1 LPDARQELERAL
13 GLHQQGQL
21 RAAEK
26 AYLAV
31 LGLDPRQFEAMHGLG
46 VLYMQNGSIERS
58 EMQLRLALQFDPDNV
73 AANHDHGV
81 TLRSLGRFADAV
93 ASFDKS
99 IAKAPGN
106 ALAHFNRAT
115 ALLSSDR
122 TDEAI
127 AGFGRAILL
136 EAGFAV
142 AYCQRGNALLQVGR
156 ARDALDD
163 FDQAIALNPNFAE
176 AILNRANTLRELD
189 RTEEAVPA
197 YRKAT
202 ALRPDHPQAYH
213 NLGLALQDLGRFDEA
228 SASYNRAIFVQPR
241 FHESIKARGTLELLL
256 GKMQQG
262 FSDFEHRLRPEDLS
276 AHPALRAIPAWSGEG
291 LAGKSIVVYS
301 DGSMGDLVQFC
312 RYLPRLLAVTADVAL
327 LAPARFHKILA
338 MESIGVRS
346 LSSLASGDKFDVRC
360 ELMSLPF
367 LFKTDIDTVPRVIT
381 HLMPDASLLAKWRAR
396 LPRDTFNV
404 GICWQ
409 GNPTRDID
417 HGRSVPLSQFRP
429 LMQIPGVRFFSL
441 QKDHGVEQLQEL
453 PESMRVESFGPEFD
467 GDGDAFMDTAAIMT
481 SLDLIVTSD
490 TAVAHLAA
498 ALGRPTWVAL
508 KYVPE
513 WRWLLN
519 RADSPWYPAVRLFR
533 QSAPGQWA
541 PVFTEIANALGEI
554 LGGRSTAH

>member
-1 LPDARQELERAL
+1 MPDARQELERAL
-13 GLHQQGQL
+13 ALHRQGQL
-21 RAAEK
+21 HAAEK

-31 LGLDPRQFEAMHGLG
+31 LRLDPRQFEARHGLG
-46 VLYMQNGSIERS
+46 VLYMQNGSIEQS
-58 EMQLRLALQFDPDNV
+58 EKQLYSALQLDPDNV
-73 AANHDHGV
+73 AANHDHGIA
-81 TLRSLGRFADAV
+81 LRSLGRFADAV

-115 ALLSSDR
+115 ALLRSEQ
-122 TDEAI
+122 TEEAI
-127 AGFGRAILL
+127 AGFGRAISL
-136 EAGFAV
+136 EPGFAI
-142 AYCQRGNALLQVGR
+142 AYCQRGNALLQIGR

-163 FDQAIALNPNFAE
+163 FDQAIALNPSFAE
-176 AILNRANTLRELD
+176 AIHNRANTLRELD
-189 RTEEAVPA
+189 RTEEAILA
-197 YRKAT
+197 YRKVT
-202 ALRPDHPQAYH
+202 ALRPDHPQAYL

-228 SASYNRAIFVQPR
+228 SASYNRAIFVQPG
-241 FHESIKARGTLELLL
+241 FHEAIKARGTLALLL

-276 AHPALRAIPAWSGEG
+276 AHPALSAIPAWSGEG

-312 RYLPRLLAVTADVAL
+312 RYLPRLVAAAADVAL

-346 LSSLASGDKFDVRC
+346 LSSLSSGDKFDVRC

-367 LFKTDIDTVPRVIT
+367 LFKTDIGTVPRVIA
-381 HLMPDASLLAKWRAR
+381 HLMPDASLVAKWRAR

-417 HGRSVPLSQFRP
+417 RGRSMPLSQFRP
-429 LMQIPGVRFFSL
+429 LSQIPGVRIFSL

-453 PESMRVESFGPEFD
+453 PESMHVESFGPEFD
-467 GDGDAFMDTAAIMT
+467 GGGDAFMDTAAVMT

-490 TAVAHLAA
+490 TAIAHLAA

-519 RADSPWYPAVRLFR
+519 RADSPWYPAARLFR
-533 QSAPGQWA
+533 QSAPDQWA

-554 LGGRSTAH
+554 LDGRSTAH

>member
-1 LPDARQELERAL
+1 M
-13 GLHQQGQL
+13 

-31 LGLDPRQFEAMHGLG
+31 LQLDPRQFEAMHGLG
-46 VLYMQNGSIERS
+46 VLYMQSGSIERS
-58 EMQLRLALQFDPDNV
+58 EKQLHSALQLDPDNV

-81 TLRSLGRFADAV
+81 ALRSLGRFADAV

-115 ALLSSDR
+115 ALLRSER

-127 AGFGRAILL
+127 AGFGRAISL
-136 EAGFAV
+136 EPGFAI

-156 ARDALDD
+156 AQDALDD
-163 FDQAIALNPNFAE
+163 FDQAVALNPSFAE
-176 AILNRANTLRELD
+176 AIHNRANTLRALD

-197 YRKAT
+197 YRKVT
-202 ALRPDHPQAYH
+202 ALRPDHADAYY

-228 SASYNRAIFVQPR
+228 SASYNRAIFVQPG
-241 FHESIKARGTLELLL
+241 FHEAIKARGTLELLL
-256 GKMQQG
+256 GRMQQG

-276 AHPALRAIPAWSGEG
+276 AHPALSTIPAWSGQG
-291 LAGKSIVVYS
+291 LEGKSIVVYS

-312 RYLPRLLAVTADVAL
+312 RYLPRLVAATADVAL

-338 MESIGVRS
+338 MESIGARS
-346 LSSLASGDKFDVRC
+346 LSSLASRDKFDFRC

-367 LFKTDIDTVPRVIT
+367 LFKTDIETVPGVIT
-381 HLMPDASLLAKWRAR
+381 HLMQDASLVAQWRAR

-409 GNPTRDID
+409 GNPARDID
-417 HGRSVPLSQFRP
+417 LGRSMPLSQFRP
-429 LMQIPGVRFFSL
+429 LTQIPDVRIFSL
-441 QKDHGVEQLQEL
+441 QKGHGVEQLQML

-467 GDGDAFMDTAAIMT
+467 GGCDAFMDTAAVMT
-481 SLDLIVTSD
+481 GLDLIVTSD

-508 KYVPE
+508 KYIPE

-519 RADSPWYPAVRLFR
+519 RADSPWYPTARLFR

-541 PVFTEIANALGEI
+541 PVFTGIANALSEI
-554 LGGRSTAH
+554 LGGRSTAQ